1 MNKQVSPA
9 AFAAVLAVVIVIA
22 AIVGWKMLGKHQAAD
37 TMTDA
42 QKKAYLSSS
51 AQNGSGGPSAGHI
64 GGGPQGGG
72 Q

>member
-22 AIVGWKMLGKHQAAD
+22 AIVGWKVFGKHSAGD
-37 TMTDA
+37 NMTDA
-42 QKKAYLSSS
+42 QKKAYMSTS
-51 AQNGSGGPSAGHI
+51 ASGGGSAGHVA
-64 GGGPQGGG
+64 GAPQGGG